1 MEILRFLLSFL
12 LKEYGGDD
20 LGRILQ
26 ALNSGEFDLKTFLDG
41 IKIESLAPILKNI
54 FGAKNPSE
62 VSDGLSP
69 VLDIADK
76 DIIDALNCYFEQ
88 TPLGV

>member
-20 LGRILQ
+20 IGRILEP
-26 ALNSGEFDLKTFLDG
+26 LSSGEFDLKSFLDG

-69 VLDIADK
+69 VLDFADR
-76 DIIDALNCYFEQ
+76 DIVDALNGYFGQ